1 MLSKYQE
8 ALNSLIDKS
17 YEFANGAKVAFEI
30 VVEVLESKDIKR
42 LKEAKEMVKGSS
54 KKEAKIDMKAIETL
68 ALYAPEASDLRRV
81 VTLIKINGEFSRI
94 SDYIKA
100 QINTLIQEI
109 INEDLLNDDGTRVAF
124 YKSTLKA
131 LSASV
136 ELIKTTLQDELNN
149 LIREINLEESKCDD
163 FVSILEK
170 NVLMQICKESSN
182 AEFVAKRLNSIRKL
196 ERISDRCV
204 NIAKLSKYALEGGK
218 LKL

>member
-1 MLSKYQE
+1 LIFYFFFRLVLQE
-8 ALNSLIDKS
+8 YLHLDTNVYHK
-17 YEFANGAKVAFEI
+17 
-30 VVEVLESKDIKR
+30 
-42 LKEAKEMVKGSS
+42 
-54 KKEAKIDMKAIETL
+54 
-68 ALYAPEASDLRRV
+68 
-81 VTLIKINGEFSRI
+81 
-94 SDYIKA
+94 
-100 QINTLIQEI
+100 I
-109 INEDLLNDDGTRVAF
+109 INEDLLRDDGTRVAF

-136 ELIKTTLQDELNN
+136 ELIKTTSQDELNN